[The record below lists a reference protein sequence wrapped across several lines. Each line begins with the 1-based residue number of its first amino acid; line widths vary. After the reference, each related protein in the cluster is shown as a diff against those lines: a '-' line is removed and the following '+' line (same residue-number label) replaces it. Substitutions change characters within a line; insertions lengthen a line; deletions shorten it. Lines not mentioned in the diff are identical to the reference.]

1 MSENIFTA
9 EIQQLRERQAA
20 EAKAKAQRIEEIKAR
35 YQGIADERKAE
46 QELREK
52 EKEMAIMQ
60 QQQQQAEQAES
71 ELKASALA
79 MWRKLGGGA
88 QDGDFEAAW
97 PSLRTTLLSV
107 KMQTEAQRQAAG
119 TAQYYRNIF

>member
-1 MSENIFTA
+1 MSNDIYTL

-20 EAKAKAQRIEEIKAR
+20 EAKAKAQRIEEIKAK
-35 YQGIADERKAE
+35 YQGIAEEKAAE
-46 QELREK
+46 QEMK
-52 EKEMAIMQ
+52 EEAKKLAIMQ

>member
-1 MSENIFTA
+1 MSNDIYTL

-20 EAKAKAQRIEEIKAR
+20 EAKAKAQRIEEIKAK
-35 YQGIADERKAE
+35 YQGIAEEKAAE
-46 QELREK
+46 QEMK
-52 EKEMAIMQ
+52 EEAKKLAIMQ

-79 MWRKLGGGA
+79 MWKKLGGG
-88 QDGDFEAAW
+88 DDVDFESAW

-107 KMQTEAQRQAAG
+107 KMQAAEQMRAAG

>member
-1 MSENIFTA
+1 MSNDIYTL

-20 EAKAKAQRIEEIKAR
+20 AEKERQQKLAAIQAR
-35 YQGIADERKAE
+35 YANDAEQKAAE
-46 QELREK
+46 QEMK
-52 EKEMAIMQ
+52 EEAKKLAIMQ

-79 MWRKLGGGA
+79 MWKKLGGG
-88 QDGDFEAAW
+88 DDVDFESAW

-107 KMQTEAQRQAAG
+107 KMQAAEQMRAAG

>member
-20 EAKAKAQRIEEIKAR
+20 AEKAKAQRIEEIKAR

-60 QQQQQAEQAES
+60 QQQARAEAAEN

-79 MWRKLGGGA
+79 MWKSLGGG
-88 QDGDFEAAW
+88 DDTDFQTAW
-97 PSLRTTLLSV
+97 PSLKASLLSV
-107 KMQTEAQRQAAG
+107 KMQVESQRQAA
-119 TAQYYRNIF
+119 QISQFYRNAF

>member
-20 EAKAKAQRIEEIKAR
+20 AEKAKAQRIEEIKAR

-60 QQQQQAEQAES
+60 QQQARAEAAEN

-79 MWRKLGGGA
+79 MWKKLGGG
-88 QDGDFEAAW
+88 DDVDFESAW